1 MIVLLEYINLLQ
13 FYKQSTTNIWVGL
26 NLIRPT
32 LAFTTLL
39 NNIDNIISTIE
50 ILYEVATFEHPV
62 ANVILLH
69 VHLARLVHTW
79 FVRLTS

>member
-39 NNIDNIISTIE
+39 NNIDNIIITIE
-50 ILYEVATFEHPV
+50 IIYEVATFEHPV
-62 ANVILLH
+62 ANGGH

>member
-39 NNIDNIISTIE
+39 NNIDNIIITIE
-50 ILYEVATFEHPV
+50 IIYEVATLNIQLQMV
-62 ANVILLH
+62 GMS
-69 VHLARLVHTW
+69 TW
-79 FVRLTS
+79 QG